1 MKKLTLTLIA
11 ASTLVG
17 SAFAAPIVIPNFSFE
32 SGFDNTG
39 GGIGNWTIAAP
50 PAQSTGPTGGLS
62 ATNGG
67 LFLFTNGPGAG
78 GPAVVYQ
85 RLDIL
90 AAVGDFSFQID
101 VGFRN
106 DVGAQSNYDIAFYA
120 VNVVNNTNDAEL
132 ARQTL
137 LAPSPGT
144 WETKTFNFT
153 VTGSEPWYGPNER
166 LQIAFTAPDGIQVNY
181 DNVRGEFTAVPEP
194 TTYVLG
200 LLGGAMCLLVVKRR
214 RLAAY

>member
-17 SAFAAPIVIPNFSFE
+17 SAFAAPITIPNFSFE
-32 SGFDNTG
+32 TGFDNTG
-39 GGIGNWTIAAP
+39 DGIGNWTIAAP
-50 PAQSTGPTGGLS
+50 PAQSTGPAGGLS
-62 ATNGG
+62 ATNGS
-67 LFLFTNGPGAG
+67 LFLFTNGPDAT

-90 AAVGDFSFQID
+90 SPGDFSFQID

-106 DVGAQSNYDIAFYA
+106 DIGAQSNYDVAFYA
-120 VNVVNNTNDAEL
+120 VNVVANTNDATL

-153 VTGSEPWYGPNER
+153 VTGNETWFGPNER
-166 LQIAFTAPDGIQVNY
+166 LQIVFTAPNGIQVNY
-181 DNVRGEFTAVPEP
+181 DNVRGEFAAVPEP
-194 TTYVLG
+194 STYLLGVLG
-200 LLGGAMCLLVVKRR
+200 AAMCLLVVKRR
-214 RLAAY
+214 RLAE